1 MAEFPST
8 SPLLYLVR
16 HAQSANNA
24 QADEKRVND
33 PSITELGWHQA
44 LELGKHL
51 LDIQARADEFESLI
65 CSGFRRA
72 LQTASQ
78 IQKQIGLVPEIM
90 VDVHEHGGCYDGWN
104 EKNFVGRPGLTAQE
118 IVQEFGPVKIPADYP
133 EIGWWESKPRE
144 TQEASGQRAIKVSNQ
159 FSERLK
165 TSTGNLICVTHAD
178 FLAKL
183 LQAMFGPEIREHE
196 LFHDLKNVGMTVVG
210 LEESCWKLYQL
221 NSVDFLEPERVSS

>member
-1 MAEFPST
+1 MAEFAGK

-24 QADEKRVND
+24 QADDKRVND
-33 PSITELGWHQA
+33 PSITNLGWEQA
-44 LELGKHL
+44 RSLGNHL
-51 LDIQARADEFESLI
+51 LEQQAQPKEFESLI

-78 IQKQIGLVPEIM
+78 IQEQIGLVPEIM
-90 VDVHEHGGCYDGWN
+90 VNVHEHGGCYDGWN
-104 EKNFVGRPGLTAQE
+104 EENFVGRPGLTAQE
-118 IVQEFGPVKIPADYP
+118 IAQEFGPVKLPDDYP
-133 EIGWWESKPRE
+133 EVGWWESKPRE
-144 TQEASGQRAIKVSNQ
+144 TQEASEHRAIKVSND
-159 FSERLK
+159 FLKRL
-165 TSTGNLICVTHAD
+165 TNSTGNLICVTHAD

-183 LQAMFGPEIREHE
+183 LLAMFGPEIRDRDR
-196 LFHDLKNVGMTVVG
+196 FHDLKNVGITVVG